1 MLFQPFA
8 NYNFPD
14 HPGRYLTF
22 SPIITA
28 DWQADSGYRWTVPLG
43 GGIGQIMRFAKPGE
57 PPGGRLL
64 QRRAAGLCAAV
75 GSAAA
80 DAIPV
85 SEMSVGNKSGRV
97 RTEAA
102 DTLRRRSI

>member
-28 DWQADSGYRWTVPLG
+28 DWQADSGNRWTVPLG
-43 GGIGQIMRFAKPGE
+43 GGIGQINITDA
-57 PPGGRLL
+57 L
-64 QRRAAGLCAAV
+64 AGKGPSPRHEV
-75 GSAAA
+75 F
-80 DAIPV
+80 
-85 SEMSVGNKSGRV
+85 
-97 RTEAA
+97 
-102 DTLRRRSI
+102 